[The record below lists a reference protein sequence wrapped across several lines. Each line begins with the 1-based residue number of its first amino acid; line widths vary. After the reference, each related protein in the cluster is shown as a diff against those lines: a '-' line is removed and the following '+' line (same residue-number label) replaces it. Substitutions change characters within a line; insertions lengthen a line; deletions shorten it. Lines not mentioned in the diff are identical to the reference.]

1 MPKDPARGPQLTVRR
16 ELSAALTLAAA
27 LMALVGSLLAG
38 CASSERKATDRMLE
52 LNRAALADLKKGR
65 QADARKHLLEAER
78 VGDEAGLSEG
88 AVVARTQLALGS
100 VYSAAP
106 RERKKAVAHMSR
118 ALAADPQVRLGS
130 TLGTPAARRALA
142 AAKAERA
149 AASKAGRPP
158 EPPPPPVAREER
170 PPRPEPVREPKPA
183 PRVVEKPARP
193 PAPSRDEKL
202 AEERLARDRGEA
214 REEERAAARAEAPA
228 EERRPRADGEDPD
241 LPADIPQD
249 LYCPV
254 PDQTPPDEPLTLRCV
269 LRPGVRAGR
278 LTLHY
283 RPAGSET
290 FTDVPMAKSRK
301 GWYRGVVPASA
312 AIGKSLQY
320 YVEGSAAPKLT
331 SGSSD
336 SPNLVMVHEGADAA
350 AEATMA
356 VAGREEDE
364 PPTIED
370 ENPLAEIEKERAREG
385 LRIRPERRLWAG
397 LGLGKGMGWQP
408 GGSLEFRQMQEVG
421 AGVLS
426 GGLGHLQPEIG
437 YQWSERTA
445 FSLQLRFQFVPT
457 EGSGDP
463 TPGKP
468 AVRAISALARA
479 TYGIGD
485 GNVRGFGS
493 VAMGGG
499 DGFRLKVPPDRQ
511 RDLVRSDTVRGGPF
525 LAGAGGGVIYHFN
538 PHVAWPTELRALA
551 GFPDVA
557 LSVELTSGIE
567 VAF

>member
-1 MPKDPARGPQLTVRR
+1 LTVRR
-16 ELSAALTLAAA
+16 ELSAALTLAVALLA
-27 LMALVGSLLAG
+27 LMGSILAG

-65 QADARKHLLEAER
+65 QPEARKHLLEAER
-78 VGDEAGLSEG
+78 VGDEAGLTEG

-100 VYSAAP
+100 VYSASP

-149 AASKAGRPP
+149 AASKAGRSPD
-158 EPPPPPVAREER
+158 PPPPPVAREER

-183 PRVVEKPARP
+183 PRVADKPARP
-193 PAPSRDEKL
+193 PAPARDEKL
-202 AEERLARDRGEA
+202 AEDRLARDRGED
-214 REEERAAARAEAPA
+214 REKARAEAPA
-228 EERRPRADGEDPD
+228 AERRPRADGEDPD
-241 LPADIPQD
+241 LPANIPED
-249 LYCPV
+249 LFCPV

-283 RPAGSET
+283 RPAGSES

-331 SGSSD
+331 SGNSD
-336 SPNLVMVHEGADAA
+336 SPNLVMVREGADAS
-350 AEATMA
+350 AEATAA

-385 LRIRPERRLWAG
+385 VHVRSERRLWAG
-397 LGLGKGMGWQP
+397 LALGKGMGWQ
-408 GGSLEFRQMQEVG
+408 GGGPLEFRKDQEVA
-421 AGVLS
+421 AGTLG
-426 GGLGHLQPEIG
+426 GGLVQLLPEIG
-437 YQWSERTA
+437 YQWTERLA
-445 FSLQLRFQFVPT
+445 LSLQLRVQFVPT

-468 AVRAISALARA
+468 AERAIAALVRA
-479 TYGIGD
+479 TYAVGD

-493 VAMGGG
+493 LAVGGG
-499 DGFRLKVPPDRQ
+499 DGFRLKVAPNRQ
-511 RDLVRSDTVRGGPF
+511 TGLVRSDTVRGGPF

-551 GFPDVA
+551 GVPDIA

-567 VAF
+567 VSF